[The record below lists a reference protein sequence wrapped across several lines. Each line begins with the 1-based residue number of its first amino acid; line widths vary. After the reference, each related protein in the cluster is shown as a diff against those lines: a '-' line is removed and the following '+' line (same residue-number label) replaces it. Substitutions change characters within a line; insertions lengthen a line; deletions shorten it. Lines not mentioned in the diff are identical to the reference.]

1 MFVSHMLPFRD
12 PFPADVNL
20 FRLNREF
27 MGSTV
32 EDGKEGGDMEC
43 DPRWERQKSM
53 VVRVKHYLNRLDLLQ
68 RPKVFRL
75 FHSSAVDAKC
85 LKADPIT
92 R

>member
-1 MFVSHMLPFRD
+1 
-12 PFPADVNL
+12 
-20 FRLNREF
+20 

-32 EDGKEGGDMEC
+32 GAGKEGGDVEH
-43 DPRWERQKSM
+43 DPRWERQKAM
-53 VVRVKHYLNRLDLLQ
+53 VVRVKHYLDRLDLLQ

-85 LKADPIT
+85 LKADPIM